1 MLQTG
6 TVKKI
11 LDSEAIVEVKRDS
24 ACKHCPVHKICFPDD
39 CDTMDVTALNEI
51 GAQEG
56 QKVKIYLKPSIL
68 LRYSFIVYIVP
79 LIIMFIGL
87 FLGSFLYDKVDL
99 SLDKEVVQI
108 AGAVIG
114 LVIGFVGIRLYHNKV
129 KDRRSFKVGI
139 VEIIS

>member
-6 TVKKI
+6 RVKKL
-11 LDSEAIVEVKRDS
+11 LDRDAVVEVKRDS
-24 ACKHCPVHKICFPDD
+24 ACKNCPVHKVCFPDE
-39 CDTMDVTALNEI
+39 CDTMEVTALNEI

-56 QKVKIYLKPSIL
+56 QEVKIYLKPSIL

-87 FLGSFLYDKVDL
+87 FIGSLLYDQFDL

-108 AGAVIG
+108 AGAVTG

-129 KDRRSFKVGI
+129 KDRRSFKVRI